1 MGKADIG
8 LPHPPFQAGT
18 LSRYDRLPGGCR
30 MRRREFIT
38 LVSSA
43 AVAWPLKVRAQQP
56 AMPVIGFLSAVSP
69 GPFAQRVAAFHQGLN
84 ETGYVEG
91 RNVAIESRWAEGR
104 YEQLPALAAD
114 LIGRKVVVIVTYTDA
129 AALAAKAA
137 TTTIPIVFING
148 GDPVRAGIVPSLN
161 RPGGNV
167 TGASFFGVDL
177 APKQLALAHEVVPN
191 AAVVAV
197 LVDQNVPDAV
207 AQVPAMH
214 EAART
219 LGLQLVV
226 LMARTASDID
236 TAFATLVRERAAALV
251 VGTGALLTNQRK
263 QIIALA
269 TRHALPTI
277 YPFREFAAD
286 GGLISYGNNVPDTF
300 RQGGVYAGRI
310 LKGDKPADLPVIL
323 STKFEFVLNLKT
335 AKALGLTIPA
345 SLLTSADEVIE

>member
-1 MGKADIG
+1 
-8 LPHPPFQAGT
+8 
-18 LSRYDRLPGGCR
+18 
-30 MRRREFIT
+30 
-38 LVSSA
+38 
-43 AVAWPLKVRAQQP
+43 
-56 AMPVIGFLSAVSP
+56 
-69 GPFAQRVAAFHQGLN
+69 
-84 ETGYVEG
+84 
-91 RNVAIESRWAEGR
+91 
-104 YEQLPALAAD
+104 
-114 LIGRKVVVIVTYTDA
+114 VVIVTYTDA

-191 AAVVAV
+191 AAAIAV

-207 AQVPAMH
+207 AQVPAML
-214 EAART
+214 AASRT

-226 LMARTASDID
+226 LLARTASDID
-236 TAFATLVRERAAALV
+236 TAFATLVRERAGALV

-269 TRHALPTI
+269 ARNALPTI

-310 LKGDKPADLPVIL
+310 LKGDKPAALPVIL
-323 STKFEFVLNLKT
+323 STKLNSCST
-335 AKALGLTIPA
+335 SRPPRRLGSLFRRRCSPA
-345 SLLTSADEVIE
+345 PTR

>member
-1 MGKADIG
+1 
-8 LPHPPFQAGT
+8 
-18 LSRYDRLPGGCR
+18 
-30 MRRREFIT
+30 
-38 LVSSA
+38 
-43 AVAWPLKVRAQQP
+43 
-56 AMPVIGFLSAVSP
+56 
-69 GPFAQRVAAFHQGLN
+69 LN
-84 ETGYVEG
+84 EAGYVEG
-91 RNVAIESRWAEGR
+91 RNVAIESRWAEGL
-104 YEQLPALAAD
+104 YDQLPALAAD
-114 LIGRKVVVIVTYTDA
+114 LVGRQVVVIVTYTDA

-177 APKQLALAHEVVPN
+177 APKQLALAHEVAPN
-191 AAVVAV
+191 AAIVAV

-207 AQVPAMH
+207 AQVPAMQ
-214 EAART
+214 EASRT

-226 LMARTASDID
+226 QFARSASDID
-236 TAFATLVRERAAALV
+236 TAFAAFVAERAGALV

-269 TRHALPTI
+269 MRHALPTI

-310 LKGDKPADLPVIL
+310 LKGDKPADLPVTL
-323 STKFEFVLNLKT
+323 STKFEFVLNAKT
-335 AKALGLTIPA
+335 AKALGLTISP
-345 SLLTSADEVIE
+345 SLLARADEVIE